1 VTVVEL
7 REGDRPVE
15 LALPAEVGQLLA
27 ASGVVTATPTVRA
40 GRWLVAPTTKVGV
53 VRVNDVEVW
62 IRPKIDIRR
71 LVFLL
76 GYAQSPR
83 GWRDS
88 DVPLAPAADLV
99 TAVAYA
105 FVRQAERATAGGLLQ
120 GYRTVE
126 DTLTVVRGRI
136 READQLRQRFGLP
149 LPLDVTYDEFTV
161 DIAENQLLRTAT
173 ERLLQLPRLSPAVR
187 QSLRRLLFVA
197 FADVSPLPGPRPT
210 VAWQPTRLNT
220 HYQVAV
226 RLAEMLLAAQSFEH
240 QRGSVRSSGFLFDMA
255 IVFED
260 FVCVALREA
269 LADTAGRV
277 HLQYRTH
284 LDEAAVV
291 DIRPDLVITSG
302 LRPVAVLDAKY
313 KAAKDRAAK
322 DRAEKPAGFPQA
334 DLYQML
340 AYCTVLGLRT
350 GHLVYARG
358 GESPARHRVTN
369 ADVTLVCHALDLD
382 QDPAELLGDVARLAA
397 VLVADPQ
404 GSLRQS

>member
-1 VTVVEL
+1 MTVIEL

-15 LALPAEVGQLLA
+15 LALSAEVGQLLA
-27 ASGVVTATPTVRA
+27 ASGIVTATPTPRA

-53 VRVNDVEVW
+53 VRVGDVEIW

-83 GWRDS
+83 GWRDT

-126 DTLTVVRGRI
+126 DTLTVVRGRV

-187 QSLRRLLFVA
+187 QSLRRLVFVV
-197 FADVSPLPGPRPT
+197 FADVTPLPGRRLT
-210 VAWQPTRLNT
+210 AAWQPTRLNT

-226 RLAEMLLAAQSFEH
+226 RLAEMILAAQSFEH
-240 QRGSVRSSGFLFDMA
+240 QRGTVRSSGFAFDMA
-255 IVFED
+255 VVFED
-260 FVCVALREA
+260 FVCAALREA
-269 LADTAGRV
+269 LADTVGRV
-277 HLQYRTH
+277 HVQYRTH
-284 LDEAAVV
+284 LDEAAAV

-313 KAAKDRAAK
+313 K
-322 DRAEKPAGFPQA
+322 AEKPAGFPQA

-358 GESPARHRVTN
+358 GESPARHRVTGT
-369 ADVTLVCHALDLD
+369 DVTLVCHALDLD
-382 QDPAELLGDVARLAA
+382 QDPAELLENVARLAA

-404 GSLRQS
+404 RSLRQS

>member
-1 VTVVEL
+1 MTAVVTVLEL

-27 ASGVVTATPTVRA
+27 VSGVVTATPTVRA
-40 GRWLVAPTTKVGV
+40 GRWLIAPTTKVGV
-53 VRVNDVEVW
+53 VRVDDVEVW

-76 GYAQSPR
+76 GYALSPR
-83 GWRDS
+83 GWRDT

-197 FADVSPLPGPRPT
+197 FADLSPLPGRRPT
-210 VAWQPTRLNT
+210 AAWQPTRLNT

-226 RLAEMLLAAQSFEH
+226 RLAEMILAAQSFEH
-240 QRGSVRSSGFLFDMA
+240 QQGTVRSSGFVFDMA
-255 IVFED
+255 VVFED

-269 LADTAGRV
+269 LTDTVGRV

-313 KAAKDRAAK
+313 KAAKDRT
-322 DRAEKPAGFPQA
+322 RKPAGFPQA

-358 GESPARHRVTN
+358 GESPARHRVTGI
-369 ADVTLVCHALDLD
+369 DVTLVCHALDLD
-382 QDPAELLGDVARLAA
+382 QDPAELLDDVARLAA
-397 VLVADPQ
+397 VLVAEPQ
-404 GSLRQS
+404 GSLRLS